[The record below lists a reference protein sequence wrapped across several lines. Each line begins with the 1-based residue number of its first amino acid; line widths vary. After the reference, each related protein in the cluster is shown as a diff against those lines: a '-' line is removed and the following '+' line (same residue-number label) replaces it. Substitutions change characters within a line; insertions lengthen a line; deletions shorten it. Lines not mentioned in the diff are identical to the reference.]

1 MDELLGAIKGIDIA
15 IQPQVQALLQMN
27 SFSGDTSSVVHVI
40 QSCKI
45 ISEGGALLYHHA
57 QPI

>member
-1 MDELLGAIKGIDIA
+1 MGELLGEIKGTM
-15 IQPQVQALLQMN
+15 QPQVQALLQMN
-27 SFSGDTSSVVHVI
+27 SFSDDTSSVVHVI

-45 ISEGGALLYHHA
+45 ISEGGDLLYHHM